1 MWSSLVV
8 TITSLLGGRERGREG
23 GRREG
28 GREGGGREGG
38 RVGGSPY
45 WSGGEGWL
53 AQLGTL
59 PHLTVY
65 MKVTVSVSSDPVAV
79 YMYLVSGSC
88 DWC

>member
-1 MWSSLVV
+1 MIAVV
-8 TITSLLGGRERGREG
+8 LQYQLGESRQAR
-23 GRREG
+23 
-28 GREGGGREGG
+28 
-38 RVGGSPY
+38 

-65 MKVTVSVSSDPVAV
+65 KEVTVSVSSDPVAV

>member
-1 MWSSLVV
+1 M
-8 TITSLLGGRERGREG
+8 
-23 GRREG
+23 
-28 GREGGGREGG
+28 
-38 RVGGSPY
+38 
-45 WSGGEGWL
+45 